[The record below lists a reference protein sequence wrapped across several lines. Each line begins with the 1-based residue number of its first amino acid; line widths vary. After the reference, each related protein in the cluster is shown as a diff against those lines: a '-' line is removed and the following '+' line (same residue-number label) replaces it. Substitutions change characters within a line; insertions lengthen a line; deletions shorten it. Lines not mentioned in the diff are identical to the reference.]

1 MLRESANESVATQL
15 NLLEPPEMDAEAF
28 DRLLLD
34 QIKDTLHK
42 VSETG
47 DVTKVTSTSLD
58 KIKKV
63 KQYLE
68 NNIYPPWEDWARL
81 SKLDA
86 GAKSKEAI
94 KEMTDFA
101 ASHIR
106 HPRFHADISAFIH
119 EIFELAIE
127 AMQEYSHFK
136 TQRGLI
142 DYTDMEV
149 KVDELLD
156 NPTVC
161 DILKSEISILMVDEF
176 QDTSPIQLSI
186 FLKLSQ
192 IAKHTIWV
200 GDPKQSIYGFRG
212 AEPSLMKA
220 IIDKNGGVK
229 PEDVQGT
236 SYRSRQDLVNRVNAI
251 FVLGFN
257 DKDSPQVERQSNRYR
272 ES

>member
-1 MLRESANESVATQL
+1 MLGQMVRHQ
-15 NLLEPPEMDAEAF
+15 
-28 DRLLLD
+28 
-34 QIKDTLHK
+34 
-42 VSETG
+42 
-47 DVTKVTSTSLD
+47 
-58 KIKKV
+58 KV
-63 KQYLE
+63 KQLLE

-86 GAKSKEAI
+86 GVKSKEAI
-94 KEMTDFA
+94 KEMTEFA

-156 NPTVC
+156 NPT
-161 DILKSEISILMVDEF
+161 
-176 QDTSPIQLSI
+176 

-229 PEDVQGT
+229 PEDVQGN
-236 SYRSRQDLVNRVNAI
+236 SYRSRQDLVHCVNAL
-251 FVLGFN
+251 FVRGFS
-257 DKDSPQVERQSNRYR
+257 DMPSSQVELQPIRTR
-272 ES
+272 ESESDLFGPALNIWELNKNEFTR